1 MYLLQI
7 ISLKHDS
14 ICQNYIISNFFFSRF
29 LAFFYLKILT
39 IEGLLGKTSLYIM
52 TYTKFHQLHNMLCLN
67 RVTSLFLLIKI
78 YEQHP
83 LGGWVK
89 YAFVPT
95 LPAHVL
101 PTTTPTE
108 ITGLCCSAS
117 LHSNIAFWSFDVSSS
132 YHCAAETTK
141 C

>member
-14 ICQNYIISNFFFSRF
+14 ICQNYIISRLIFFFFFRF

-52 TYTKFHQLHNMLCLN
+52 TYIKFHQLHNMLCLN

-95 LPAHVL
+95 LLAHVL
-101 PTTTPTE
+101 PPTTPTE

-117 LHSNIAFWSFDVSSS
+117 LHSDIAF
-132 YHCAAETTK
+132 
-141 C
+141 